1 MIIFSLAVLFL
12 LITPGPGV
20 LSTAGIGSAFGFR
33 SGVRYVFGLF
43 IGTNIVAIIVVSGL
57 ATVIFSFPI
66 VRTICLMTSS
76 LFFIYLAIKII
87 LSDSKL
93 NFLKSQDV
101 PGILHGVILQLI
113 NPKAYIVNLTFY
125 SGFAFY
131 PTNFILEILIK
142 IVITNLIWIP
152 IHLIWL
158 YAGVLFYE
166 LPLSKTTKNTVK
178 YLMGISLIL
187 VVVLSLA
194 SL

>member
-1 MIIFSLAVLFL
+1 MIIFSLAVFFL

-33 SGVRYVFGLF
+33 SGIRYVFGLF
-43 IGTNIVAIIVVSGL
+43 IGTNIVAIIVISGL
-57 ATVIFSFPI
+57 ATVVFSFPI
-66 VRTICLMTSS
+66 VRTICLFLSS
-76 LFFIYLAIKII
+76 IFFIYLALKII
-87 LSDSKL
+87 LSDTKL
-93 NFLKSQDV
+93 NFLKSQDI
-101 PGILHGVILQLI
+101 PGITHGVMLQLI
-113 NPKAYIVNLTFY
+113 NPKAYVVNLTFY

-131 PTNFILEILIK
+131 PADFILEILIK

-187 VVVLSLA
+187 VVILSLA